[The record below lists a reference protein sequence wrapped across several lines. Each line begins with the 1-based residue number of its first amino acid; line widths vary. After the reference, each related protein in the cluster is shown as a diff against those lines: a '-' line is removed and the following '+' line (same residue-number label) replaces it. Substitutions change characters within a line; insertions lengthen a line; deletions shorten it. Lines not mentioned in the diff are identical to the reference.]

1 MFPLCVL
8 RHLATEALALVELT
22 QIVDLVCSKAPW
34 CRREIF
40 ESTLALALEVARE
53 GREGRRVGALVTLGA
68 ADMVMASS
76 RPLILNPLSGHVPAA
91 THITDRRLRGTMK
104 ELAQLD
110 GAFVVADDGTVVAA
124 CRYLDARAEDIEVPM
139 GLGSRHVAA
148 AAAVSRLRHVVAIVV
163 SRRGVVCVFC
173 HGELCTEFTIGGD
186 SLRRNDG
193 PGASTAAGHD
203 FR

>member
-1 MFPLCVL
+1 M
-8 RHLATEALALVELT
+8 ELT
-22 QIVDLVCSKAPW
+22 HIVDLVCSKAPW

-68 ADMVMASS
+68 ADTVMASS

-148 AAAVSRLRHVVAIVV
+148 AAVSRLGHIVAIVV
-163 SRRGVVCVFC
+163 SRSGVVCVFC
-173 HGELCTEFTIGGD
+173 NGELWTEFTIAGD
-186 SLRRNDG
+186 SLSRNDG
-193 PGASTAAGHD
+193 PGASRAAGHD
-203 FR
+203 FQ